1 MLCKPGPYVTQFT
14 HRVQCIQYHRA
25 CHCRHK
31 YHWVGLILQSTQIA
45 SLNYFSPSKLIR
57 FVWIQTNTMHKF
69 LTLRFVV
76 EFAWAQYKFAMHHM
90 LTAFKLP
97 QEFPLRM
104 RKWLVPVQIKKNL
117 SHRLQCNGQSSDDSI
132 LHPDMEGPAFQIWLM
147 HPHIKTWYGF
157 PSLKNNN
164 SKLMCKL
171 MSSLCTLV
179 TTICLETF
187 TLRHPKKTHYTSN
200 YNIWAHL
207 ISLRNIKSIF

>member
-1 MLCKPGPYVTQFT
+1 MLHNLHIVK
-14 HRVQCIQYHRA
+14 CIQYHRA

-117 SHRLQCNGQSSDDSI
+117 SHRLQCNGQSSDGSI
-132 LHPDMEGPAFQIWLM
+132 LTWRGQHFKFGWCILIIKHDMVF
-147 HPHIKTWYGF
+147 
-157 PSLKNNN
+157 
-164 SKLMCKL
+164 KL
-171 MSSLCTLV
+171 TNV
-179 TTICLETF
+179 
-187 TLRHPKKTHYTSN
+187 
-200 YNIWAHL
+200 L
-207 ISLRNIKSIF
+207 ILS